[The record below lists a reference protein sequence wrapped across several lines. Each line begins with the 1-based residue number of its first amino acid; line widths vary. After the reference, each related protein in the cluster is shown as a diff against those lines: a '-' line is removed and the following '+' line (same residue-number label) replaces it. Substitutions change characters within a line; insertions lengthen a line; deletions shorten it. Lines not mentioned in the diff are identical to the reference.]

1 MEHYMDEKWKLSR
14 DDPNNHSYSSSSKSY
29 LRKSVSQK
37 SSTTKSPLA
46 RSSSQK
52 NSSVRP
58 PLSRSSSQRSS
69 PTKSSL
75 SRSSSK
81 RCSEFTRKCS
91 SMAKEQRA
99 KFYIVKRCIAML
111 LRWNKNGDS

>member
-37 SSTTKSPLA
+37 SSTTK
-46 RSSSQK
+46 
-52 NSSVRP
+52 P